1 MVNFSRYF
9 AMLVV
14 FALLVATSVAQT
26 KSAET
31 ETFKVSGNC
40 EMCKKRIEQSAYS
53 IKGIAT
59 AKWDIKTNQL
69 TVVFDSSV
77 TNKVAI
83 QEKIAEVGHDNE
95 LFKASEQVYKSLP
108 ECCQYHRAKD
118 GSVQHVLQTVSGVV
132 VEETITGKINPVAN
146 ATIRSLHSG
155 DYFVTDST
163 GVFHIQTTL
172 PVAIAISYTEF
183 KTDTLTITNTDLLTI
198 TLKKAGSGVLNTVT
212 VTSKKISPY
221 ISSRSVYNT
230 RQLGAAE
237 LAKAAC
243 CNLSESF
250 ETSPSVDVSY
260 TDAVTG
266 IKQIQLL
273 GLSGTYTQLLTENVP
288 ELKGL
293 PGSYGLTF
301 IPGPAI
307 ESIQVTKGTGSV
319 INGYESIAGQINVEE
334 KKPDNA
340 ERLLI
345 NSYVNSMG
353 RIEGNV
359 NLTQKINDKWSTALL
374 SHTDAVVIKHDANH
388 DGFVDIPSGRQYNFI
403 SRWKYIDNNGWIG
416 QIAIKVLNDKR
427 YAGQRD
433 SHHSTTSG
441 TSAHYNVDMAVEQYA
456 VTGKLG
462 YVFPRHKYKSFG
474 LIFSGNTLSNSST
487 YGLSN
492 YEGRQKI
499 FYTNLIYQ
507 SIIGTTAHKY
517 RTGLSF
523 SNEYYNE
530 KYTADHSAHGDSTEH
545 NHAPGSGG
553 TNSDSA
559 VTSLYARREIVPGA
573 FFEYTYSADKLSV
586 IAGIRADYHNH
597 FGFIVTPR
605 INAKYDFTK
614 QTSIRASLGYGYRV
628 ANVFAENAAAFASS
642 RQFQIVNP
650 SGNYGYGLDPEKA
663 WTLGVNLV
671 HSFTLFKRSGVL
683 SVDAYRTNFIN
694 QTVVDV
700 DANPQKISFYNL
712 DGKSYSNSVQV
723 ELNYEVLKDLDARLA
738 YRWLDAQTDY
748 YGRQREKPL
757 IATHRAFLNLAYKIS
772 DKWRFDYTVQWFG
785 KKRIPYTGSNP
796 KEFQLADYSPS
807 YIQMAAQVTRKFG
820 SKWEV
825 YVGGENLTGYRQ
837 PNPILDAQNPYSKY
851 FDASMVWGPV
861 TGRMIYFGGRFS
873 L

>member
-1 MVNFSRYF
+1 MVV
-9 AMLVV
+9 ML
-14 FALLVATSVAQT
+14 ALWAVASVAQT
-26 KSAET
+26 KNADT
-31 ETFKVSGNC
+31 GTLKVSGNC
-40 EMCKKRIEQSAYS
+40 EMCKKRIEQSAYTT
-53 IKGIAT
+53 KGVAV
-59 AKWDIKTNQL
+59 AQWDAKTNQL
-69 TVVFDSSV
+69 TVQFDSSI
-77 TNKVAI
+77 TSKAAI
-83 QEKIAEVGHDNE
+83 LEKIAEAGHDNE
-95 LFKASEQVYKSLP
+95 LFKASEQVYNSLP
-108 ECCQYHRAKD
+108 ECCQYHRIKD
-118 GSVQHVLQTVSGVV
+118 GGGRNILQTISGVV

-146 ATIRSLHSG
+146 ATIKNLHSG
-155 DYFVTDST
+155 GYFVTDST
-163 GVFHIQTTL
+163 GVFHIQSTL
-172 PVAIAISYTEF
+172 PVPIAISYTEF
-183 KTDTLTITNTDLLTI
+183 RTDTLTITNTNLLTI
-198 TLKKAGSGVLNTVT
+198 TLKKANAGVLNTIT
-212 VTSKKISPY
+212 ITSRKATPY
-221 ISSRSVYNT
+221 ISPRSVYNT

-273 GLSGTYTQLLTENVP
+273 GLSGIYTQLLTENVP

-307 ESIQVTKGTGSV
+307 ESIQITKGTGSV

-340 ERLLI
+340 ERLLV
-345 NSYVNSMG
+345 NGYANSMG
-353 RIEGNV
+353 RIEGNI
-359 NLTQKINDKWSTALL
+359 NLTQKINEKWSTALL
-374 SHTDAVVIKHDANH
+374 SHSDAVVIKHDANH
-388 DGFVDIPSGRQYNFI
+388 DGFVDIPSGRQYNI
-403 SRWKYIDNNGWIG
+403 INRWKYVDNNGWIG
-416 QIAIKVLNDKR
+416 QVAVKILNDKR

-441 TSAHYNVDMAVEQYA
+441 TNNHYNVDMDVEQYA

-462 YVFPRHKYKSFG
+462 YVFPRHKYKSLG
-474 LIFSGNTLSNSST
+474 LIFSGNTYNNNST
-487 YGLSN
+487 YGLSK
-492 YEGRQKI
+492 YEGSQNI

-517 RTGLSF
+517 KTGLSF
-523 SNEYYNE
+523 SNEHYNE
-530 KYTADHSAHGDSTEH
+530 SYTADHRAHGDSTEH
-545 NHAPGSGG
+545 NHSPGAGGSG
-553 TNSDSA
+553 DSIFTA
-559 VTSLYARREIVPGA
+559 SYTRKEIVPGA
-573 FFEYTYSADKLSV
+573 FFEYTYTAEKFSV
-586 IAGIRADYHNH
+586 IAGVRVDHHNH

-614 QTSIRASLGYGYRV
+614 QTSVRASFGYGYRL
-628 ANVFAENAAAFASS
+628 ANIFAENAAAFASS
-642 RQFQIVNP
+642 RRFEIVHP
-650 SGNYGYGLDPEKA
+650 ADNYGYGLDPEKA
-663 WTLGVNLV
+663 WTLGLNLV
-671 HSFTLFKRSGVL
+671 HSFKLFDRSGVL
-683 SVDAYRTNFIN
+683 SVDAYRTSFIN

-723 ELNYEVLKDLDARLA
+723 ELNYEVWKNLDARIA

-757 IATHRAFLNLAYKIS
+757 IAKHRLFLNLAYKIS

-796 KEFQLADYSPS
+796 AAFQLQEYSPS

-825 YVGGENLTGYRQ
+825 YVGGENLTGYKQ
-837 PNPILDAQNPYSKY
+837 ANPILDAQNPYSRY

-861 TGRMIYFGGRFS
+861 TGRMFYLGGRFT